1 MLSQAKIRFINQ
13 LSRKKTRYD
22 QGCFIVEG
30 NKGVKE
36 GLEEGLTARE
46 LYVSD
51 KSLIPFFDAEVI
63 TEKEMKKISQL
74 TTPSDT
80 LAVFNFPEIKDW
92 QDADWVLALDEIQD
106 PGNLGTIIRTA
117 DWFGFKHI
125 LCGQGTVD
133 PFHPKV
139 VQATM
144 GSFARVQ
151 CHLIDLEA
159 CLQQQDRTVVGADLE
174 GVPLKKYDVPTKGV
188 LVIGNEGRGLSS
200 RVDKLLDEKVTIE
213 RGEESKAESLNAAI
227 STAVILHTISN
238 RLSSQN

>member
-13 LSRKKTRYD
+13 LLRKKIRHEE
-22 QGCFIVEG
+22 GCFIVEG
-30 NKGVKE
+30 NKGVRE
-36 GLEEGLTARE
+36 GLEEGLGVKE
-46 LYVSD
+46 LYVTDQSSLAFSD
-51 KSLIPFFDAEVI
+51 AQVI

-80 LAVFNFPEIKDW
+80 LAVFDFPEIKDW
-92 QDADWVLALDEIQD
+92 QDSDWVLALDEIQD

-133 PFHPKV
+133 SFHPKV
-139 VQATM
+139 IQATM
-144 GSFARVQ
+144 GSYARVQ
-151 CHLIDLEA
+151 CHSIDLEA
-159 CLQQQDRTVVGADLE
+159 CLQQQNRAVVGADLE
-174 GVPLKKYDVPTKGV
+174 GIPLKNYDIPSKGV

-200 RVDKLLDEKVTIE
+200 SVEKLLDSKVTIE
-213 RGEESKAESLNAAI
+213 RGEGSKAESLNAAI

-238 RLSSQN
+238 HLSSQN

>member
-1 MLSQAKIRFINQ
+1 MLSQAKIRFVNQ
-13 LSRKKTRYD
+13 LLRKKIRHEE
-22 QGCFIVEG
+22 GCFIVEG
-30 NKGVKE
+30 NKGVRE
-36 GLEEGLTARE
+36 GLEEGLTVKE
-46 LYVSD
+46 LYVTDQS
-51 KSLIPFFDAEVI
+51 SLAFPDAQVI

-80 LAVFNFPEIKDW
+80 LAVFNFPEINDW
-92 QDADWVLALDEIQD
+92 QDSDWVLALDEIQD

-144 GSFARVQ
+144 GSYARVQ

-159 CLQQQDRTVVGADLE
+159 CLQQQNRMVVGADLA
-174 GVPLKKYDVPTKGV
+174 GVPLKNYDVPAKGV

-200 RVDKLLDEKVTIE
+200 SVEKLLDAKVTIE
-213 RGEESKAESLNAAI
+213 RGVGSKAESLNAAI

-238 RLSSQN
+238 RL

>member
-13 LSRKKTRYD
+13 LSRKKTRHD

-51 KSLIPFFDAEVI
+51 QSSIPFSGAEVI
-63 TEKEMKKISQL
+63 TKKDMKKISQL
-74 TTPSDT
+74 TTPSET
-80 LAVFNFPEIKDW
+80 LAVFNLPEIKDW
-92 QDADWVLALDEIQD
+92 QDAHWVLALDEIQD

-144 GSFARVQ
+144 GSYARVQ

-174 GVPLKKYDVPTKGV
+174 GVPLKNYDVPPKGI

-200 RVDKLLDEKVTIE
+200 RVEKLLDEKVTIE
-213 RGEESKAESLNAAI
+213 RGEGSKAESLNAAI

>member
-1 MLSQAKIRFINQ
+1 MLSQAKIRFVNQ
-13 LSRKKTRYD
+13 LLRKKIRHEE
-22 QGCFIVEG
+22 GCFIVEG
-30 NKGVKE
+30 NKGVRE
-36 GLEEGLTARE
+36 GLEEGLTVKE
-46 LYVSD
+46 LYVTDQS
-51 KSLIPFFDAEVI
+51 SLAFPDAQVI

-80 LAVFNFPEIKDW
+80 LAVFNFPEINDW
-92 QDADWVLALDEIQD
+92 QDSDWVLALDEIQD

-144 GSFARVQ
+144 GSYARVQ

-159 CLQQQDRTVVGADLE
+159 CLQQQNRTVVGADLA
-174 GVPLKKYDVPTKGV
+174 GVPLKNYDVPSKGV
-188 LVIGNEGRGLSS
+188 LIIGNEGRGLSS
-200 RVDKLLDEKVTIE
+200 SVEKLLDAKVTIE
-213 RGEESKAESLNAAI
+213 RGVGSKAESLNAAI

-238 RLSSQN
+238 RL

>member
-1 MLSQAKIRFINQ
+1 MLSQAKIRFVNQ
-13 LSRKKTRYD
+13 LLRKKIRHEE
-22 QGCFIVEG
+22 GCFIVEG
-30 NKGVKE
+30 NKGVRE
-36 GLEEGLTARE
+36 GLEEGLTVKE
-46 LYVSD
+46 LYVTDQS
-51 KSLIPFFDAEVI
+51 SLAFPDTQVI

-80 LAVFNFPEIKDW
+80 LAVFSFPEINDW
-92 QDADWVLALDEIQD
+92 RDSDWVLALDEIQD

-144 GSFARVQ
+144 GSYARVQ
-151 CHLIDLEA
+151 CHLIGLEA
-159 CLQQQDRTVVGADLE
+159 CLQQQNRTVVGADLA
-174 GVPLKKYDVPTKGV
+174 GVPLKNYDVPSKGV

-200 RVDKLLDEKVTIE
+200 SVEKLLDAKVTIE
-213 RGEESKAESLNAAI
+213 RGVGSKAQSLNAAI

-238 RLSSQN
+238 RL

>member
-1 MLSQAKIRFINQ
+1 MLSQAKIRFVNQ
-13 LSRKKTRYD
+13 LLRKKIRHEE
-22 QGCFIVEG
+22 GCFIVEG
-30 NKGVKE
+30 NKGVRE
-36 GLEEGLTARE
+36 GLEEGLTVKE
-46 LYVSD
+46 LYVTDQS
-51 KSLIPFFDAEVI
+51 SLAFPDAQVI

-80 LAVFNFPEIKDW
+80 LAVFNFPEINDW
-92 QDADWVLALDEIQD
+92 QDSDWVLALDEIQD

-144 GSFARVQ
+144 GSYARVQ

-159 CLQQQDRTVVGADLE
+159 CLQQQNRTVVGADLA
-174 GVPLKKYDVPTKGV
+174 GVPLKNYDVPSKGV

-200 RVDKLLDEKVTIE
+200 SVEKLLDAKVTIE
-213 RGEESKAESLNAAI
+213 RGVGSKAESLNAAI

-238 RLSSQN
+238 RL

>member
-13 LSRKKTRYD
+13 LSRKKIRQD

-30 NKGVKE
+30 NKGVRE
-36 GLEEGLTARE
+36 GIGEGLTVRE
-46 LYVSD
+46 LYVTDQS
-51 KSLIPFFDAEVI
+51 SIPLFDAEVI
-63 TEKEMKKISQL
+63 TEKEMKMISQL

-80 LAVFNFPEIKDW
+80 LAVFNFPKIKDW
-92 QDADWVLALDEIQD
+92 QDTDWVLALDEIQD

-139 VQATM
+139 IQATM
-144 GSFARVQ
+144 GSYARVH
-151 CHLIDLEA
+151 CHSIDLEA
-159 CLQQQDRTVVGADLE
+159 CLQQEKRSVVGADLE
-174 GVPLKKYDVPTKGV
+174 GVPLKDYDVPSKGV

-200 RVDKLLDEKVTIE
+200 SVEKLLDEKVTIE
-213 RGEESKAESLNAAI
+213 RGEGSKAESLNAAI

>member
-1 MLSQAKIRFINQ
+1 MLSQAKIRFVNQ
-13 LSRKKTRYD
+13 LLRKKIRHEE
-22 QGCFIVEG
+22 GCFIVEG
-30 NKGVKE
+30 NKGVRE
-36 GLEEGLTARE
+36 GLEEGLTVKE
-46 LYVSD
+46 LYVTDQSSLAFSD
-51 KSLIPFFDAEVI
+51 AQVI

-80 LAVFNFPEIKDW
+80 LAVFNFPEINDW
-92 QDADWVLALDEIQD
+92 QDSDWVLALDEIQD

-144 GSFARVQ
+144 GSYARVQ

-159 CLQQQDRTVVGADLE
+159 CLQQQNRTVVGADLA
-174 GVPLKKYDVPTKGV
+174 GVPLKNYDVPSKGV
-188 LVIGNEGRGLSS
+188 LIIGNEGRGLSS
-200 RVDKLLDEKVTIE
+200 SVEKLLDAKVTIE
-213 RGEESKAESLNAAI
+213 RGVGSKAESLNAAI

-238 RLSSQN
+238 RL

>member
-1 MLSQAKIRFINQ
+1 MLSQAKIRFVNQ
-13 LSRKKTRYD
+13 LLRKKIRHEE
-22 QGCFIVEG
+22 GCFIVEG
-30 NKGVKE
+30 NKGVRE
-36 GLEEGLTARE
+36 GLEEGLTVKE
-46 LYVSD
+46 LYVTDQS
-51 KSLIPFFDAEVI
+51 SLAFPDAQVI

-80 LAVFNFPEIKDW
+80 LAVFSFREINDW
-92 QDADWVLALDEIQD
+92 RDSDWVLALDEIQD

-144 GSFARVQ
+144 GSYARVQ

-159 CLQQQDRTVVGADLE
+159 CLQQQNRTVVGADLA
-174 GVPLKKYDVPTKGV
+174 GVPLKNYDVPSKGV

-200 RVDKLLDEKVTIE
+200 SVEKLLDAKVTIE
-213 RGEESKAESLNAAI
+213 RGVGSKAESLNAAI

-238 RLSSQN
+238 RL

>member
-13 LSRKKTRYD
+13 LSRKKTRHE

-51 KSLIPFFDAEVI
+51 QSLIPFFDAEVI

-80 LAVFNFPEIKDW
+80 LAVFEFPEFKDW

-144 GSFARVQ
+144 GSYARVQ

-159 CLQQQDRTVVGADLE
+159 CLQQQDRTVVGAVLE
-174 GVPLKKYDVPTKGV
+174 GVPLKDYEVPAKGV

-200 RVDKLLDEKVTIE
+200 SVEKLLDAKVTIE
-213 RGEESKAESLNAAI
+213 RGEGSKVESLNAAI
-227 STAVILHTISN
+227 STAVILHTVST

>member
-1 MLSQAKIRFINQ
+1 MLSQAKIRFIHQ
-13 LSRKKTRYD
+13 LLRKKIRYD
-22 QGCFIVEG
+22 QRCFIVEG

-36 GLEEGLTARE
+36 GLEGGLTVRE
-46 LYVSD
+46 LYVTDQS
-51 KSLIPFFDAEVI
+51 SHVFSGAQVI

-74 TTPSDT
+74 TTPSDS
-80 LAVFNFPEIKDW
+80 LAVFNFPKIKDW

-125 LCGQGTVD
+125 LCGEGTVD

-144 GSFARVQ
+144 GSYARVQ

-159 CLQQQDRTVVGADLE
+159 GLQQQDRTVVGADLE
-174 GVPLKKYDVPTKGV
+174 GVPLKNYNVPSKGV
-188 LVIGNEGRGLSS
+188 LVIGNEGRGLSRS
-200 RVDKLLDEKVTIE
+200 VEKLLDEKVTIE
-213 RGEESKAESLNAAI
+213 RGEGSKAESLNAAI

-238 RLSSQN
+238 RLLSQN

>member
-13 LSRKKTRYD
+13 LLRKKIRHEE
-22 QGCFIVEG
+22 GCFIVEG
-30 NKGVKE
+30 NKGVRE
-36 GLEEGLTARE
+36 GLEEGLRVKE
-46 LYVSD
+46 LYVTDQSSLAFSD
-51 KSLIPFFDAEVI
+51 AQVI

-80 LAVFNFPEIKDW
+80 LAVFDFPEIKDW
-92 QDADWVLALDEIQD
+92 QDSDWVLALDEIQD

-139 VQATM
+139 IQATM
-144 GSFARVQ
+144 GSYARVQ
-151 CHLIDLEA
+151 CHSIDLEA
-159 CLQQQDRTVVGADLE
+159 CLQQQNRAVVGADLE
-174 GVPLKKYDVPTKGV
+174 GIPLRNYDIPSKGV

-200 RVDKLLDEKVTIE
+200 SVEKLLDSKVTIE
-213 RGEESKAESLNAAI
+213 RGEGSKAESLNAAI

-238 RLSSQN
+238 HLSSQN

>member
-13 LSRKKTRYD
+13 LSRKKIRHEER
-22 QGCFIVEG
+22 CFIVEG
-30 NKGVKE
+30 NKGIRE

-51 KSLIPFFDAEVI
+51 QSSIPFSDAEVI

-74 TTPSDT
+74 TTPSDA

-117 DWFGFKHI
+117 DWFGFRHI

-133 PFHPKV
+133 SFHPKV
-139 VQATM
+139 VQSTM
-144 GSFARVQ
+144 GSYARVQ
-151 CHLIDLEA
+151 CHSIDLEA
-159 CLQQQDRTVVGADLE
+159 CLQQQDYTVVGADLE
-174 GVPLKKYDVPTKGV
+174 GIPLKNYDVPSKGV
-188 LVIGNEGRGLSS
+188 LVIGNEGRGLSRS
-200 RVDKLLDEKVTIE
+200 IEKLLDAKVTIE
-213 RGEESKAESLNAAI
+213 RGVGSNAESLNAAI
-227 STAVILHTISN
+227 SAAIILHAISS
-238 RLSSQN
+238 RL

>member
-1 MLSQAKIRFINQ
+1 MLSQAKIRFVNQ
-13 LSRKKTRYD
+13 LLRKKIRHEE
-22 QGCFIVEG
+22 GCFIVEG
-30 NKGVKE
+30 NKGVRE
-36 GLEEGLTARE
+36 GLEEGLTVKE
-46 LYVSD
+46 LYVTDQSSLALSD
-51 KSLIPFFDAEVI
+51 AQVI

-80 LAVFNFPEIKDW
+80 LAVFNFPEINDW
-92 QDADWVLALDEIQD
+92 QDSDWVLALDEIQD

-144 GSFARVQ
+144 GSYARVE

-159 CLQQQDRTVVGADLE
+159 CLQHQNRTVVGADLE
-174 GVPLKKYDVPTKGV
+174 GVPLKNYDVPAKGV

-200 RVDKLLDEKVTIE
+200 SVEKLLDAKVTIE
-213 RGEESKAESLNAAI
+213 RGVGSKAESLNAAI

-238 RLSSQN
+238 RL

>member
-13 LSRKKTRYD
+13 LSRKKIRHD

-46 LYVSD
+46 LYVSEQ
-51 KSLIPFFDAEVI
+51 SSIPFSGAEVI

-92 QDADWVLALDEIQD
+92 RDADWVLALDEIQD

-144 GSFARVQ
+144 GSYARVQ

-159 CLQQQDRTVVGADLE
+159 GLQQQDRTVVGADLE
-174 GVPLKKYDVPTKGV
+174 GVPLKNYNVPSKGV
-188 LVIGNEGRGLSS
+188 LVIGNEGRGLSRS
-200 RVDKLLDEKVTIE
+200 VEKLLDEKVTIE
-213 RGEESKAESLNAAI
+213 RGEGSKAESLNAAI

>member
-13 LSRKKTRYD
+13 LLRKKIR
-22 QGCFIVEG
+22 QEEGCFIVEG
-30 NKGVKE
+30 NKGVRE
-36 GLEEGLTARE
+36 GLEEGLIVKE
-46 LYVSD
+46 LYVTDQS
-51 KSLIPFFDAEVI
+51 SLAFSNAQVI

-80 LAVFNFPEIKDW
+80 LAVFDFPKIKDW
-92 QDADWVLALDEIQD
+92 QNSDWVLAMDEIQD

-144 GSFARVQ
+144 GSYARVQ
-151 CHLIDLEA
+151 CHSIDLEV
-159 CLQQQDRTVVGADLE
+159 CLQQQNRTVVGADLE
-174 GVPLKKYDVPTKGV
+174 GIPLKNYDVPSKGV

-200 RVDKLLDEKVTIE
+200 SVEKLLDAKVTIE
-213 RGEESKAESLNAAI
+213 KGEGSKAESLNAAI
-227 STAVILHTISN
+227 STAIILHTISN
-238 RLSSQN
+238 RL

>member
-1 MLSQAKIRFINQ
+1 MLSQVKIRFINQ
-13 LSRKKTRYD
+13 LSRKKIRQD

-30 NKGVKE
+30 NKGVRE
-36 GLEEGLTARE
+36 GLEEGLTAKE
-46 LYVSD
+46 LYVTDQSSLTFSD
-51 KSLIPFFDAEVI
+51 AQVI
-63 TEKEMKKISQL
+63 TEKEMKMISQL

-80 LAVFNFPEIKDW
+80 LAVFHFPEIKDW
-92 QDADWVLALDEIQD
+92 KTSDWVLALDEIQD

-144 GSFARVQ
+144 GSYARIQ
-151 CHLIDLEA
+151 CHLIDLEV
-159 CLQQQDRTVVGADLE
+159 CLQQQERTIVGADLE
-174 GVPLKKYDVPTKGV
+174 GVPLENYEVPTKGV

-200 RVDKLLDEKVTIE
+200 NVEKLLNAKVTIE
-213 RGEESKAESLNAAI
+213 RGEGSKAESLNAAI

>member
-1 MLSQAKIRFINQ
+1 MLSQAKIRFVNQ
-13 LSRKKTRYD
+13 LLRKKIRHEE
-22 QGCFIVEG
+22 GCFIVEG
-30 NKGVKE
+30 NKGVRE
-36 GLEEGLTARE
+36 GLEEGLTVKE
-46 LYVSD
+46 LYVTDQS
-51 KSLIPFFDAEVI
+51 SLAFPDTQVI

-80 LAVFNFPEIKDW
+80 LAVFSFREINDW
-92 QDADWVLALDEIQD
+92 RDSDWVLALDEIQD

-144 GSFARVQ
+144 GSYARVQ

-159 CLQQQDRTVVGADLE
+159 CLQQQNRTVVGADLA
-174 GVPLKKYDVPTKGV
+174 GVPLKNYDVPSKGV

-200 RVDKLLDEKVTIE
+200 SVEKLLDAKVTIE
-213 RGEESKAESLNAAI
+213 RGVGSKAESLNAAI

-238 RLSSQN
+238 RL

>member
-13 LSRKKTRYD
+13 LSRKKTRQD

-36 GLEEGLTARE
+36 GLEEGLTATE

-51 KSLIPFFDAEVI
+51 QSLISFSDAEVI

-117 DWFGFKHI
+117 DWFGFRHI

-133 PFHPKV
+133 SFHPKV
-139 VQATM
+139 VQSTM
-144 GSFARVQ
+144 GSYARVQ
-151 CHLIDLEA
+151 CHSIDLEA
-159 CLQQQDRTVVGADLE
+159 CLQQQDYTVVGADLE
-174 GVPLKKYDVPTKGV
+174 GIPLKNYNVPSKGV
-188 LVIGNEGRGLSS
+188 LVIGNEGRGLSRS
-200 RVDKLLDEKVTIE
+200 IEKLLDAKVTIE
-213 RGEESKAESLNAAI
+213 RGVGSNAESLNAAI
-227 STAVILHTISN
+227 SAASIL
-238 RLSSQN
+238 

>member
-13 LSRKKTRYD
+13 LSRKKIRHEER
-22 QGCFIVEG
+22 CFIVEG
-30 NKGVKE
+30 NKGIRE
-36 GLEEGLTARE
+36 GLEEGLNVKE
-46 LYVSD
+46 LYVNEQSSISFSD
-51 KSLIPFFDAEVI
+51 AQVI

-74 TTPSDT
+74 TTPSDA
-80 LAVFNFPEIKDW
+80 LAVFDFPKVKDW
-92 QDADWVLALDEIQD
+92 QKSNWVLALDEIQD

-117 DWFGFKHI
+117 DWFGFRHI

-144 GSFARVQ
+144 GSYARVQ

-159 CLQQQDRTVVGADLE
+159 CLQQQGRAVVGADLE
-174 GVPLKKYDVPTKGV
+174 GIPLKNYDVPSKGV

-200 RVDKLLDEKVTIE
+200 SVEKLLDTKVTIE
-213 RGEESKAESLNAAI
+213 RGEGSKAESLNAAI

-238 RLSSQN
+238 RL

>member
-13 LSRKKTRYD
+13 LSRKKTRHE

-36 GLEEGLTARE
+36 GLEEGLRARE
-46 LYVSD
+46 LYVSNQ
-51 KSLIPFFDAEVI
+51 SLIPFFDAEVI

-80 LAVFNFPEIKDW
+80 LAVFEFPKFKDW

-144 GSFARVQ
+144 GSYARVQ

-174 GVPLKKYDVPTKGV
+174 GVPLKDYDVPAKGV

-200 RVDKLLDEKVTIE
+200 SVEKLLDAKVTIE
-213 RGEESKAESLNAAI
+213 RGEGSKVESLNAAI
-227 STAVILHTISN
+227 STAVILHTIST

>member
-1 MLSQAKIRFINQ
+1 MLSQAKIRFVNQ
-13 LSRKKTRYD
+13 LLRKKIRHEE
-22 QGCFIVEG
+22 GCFIVEG
-30 NKGVKE
+30 NKGVRE
-36 GLEEGLTARE
+36 GLEEGLTLKE
-46 LYVSD
+46 LYVTD
-51 KSLIPFFDAEVI
+51 KSSLAFPDAQVI

-80 LAVFNFPEIKDW
+80 LAVFSFPEINDW
-92 QDADWVLALDEIQD
+92 RDSDWVLALDEIQD

-144 GSFARVQ
+144 GSYARVQ

-159 CLQQQDRTVVGADLE
+159 CLQQQNRTVVGADLA
-174 GVPLKKYDVPTKGV
+174 GVPLKNYDVPSKGV

-200 RVDKLLDEKVTIE
+200 SVEKLLDAKVTIE
-213 RGEESKAESLNAAI
+213 RGVGSKAESLNAAI
-227 STAVILHTISN
+227 STAIILHTISN
-238 RLSSQN
+238 RL

>member
-1 MLSQAKIRFINQ
+1 MLSQAKIRFVNQ
-13 LSRKKTRYD
+13 LLRKKIRHEE
-22 QGCFIVEG
+22 GCFIVEG
-30 NKGVKE
+30 NKGVRE
-36 GLEEGLTARE
+36 GLEEGLTVKE
-46 LYVSD
+46 LYVTDQSSLAFSD
-51 KSLIPFFDAEVI
+51 AQVI
-63 TEKEMKKISQL
+63 TAKEMRKISQL
-74 TTPSDT
+74 TNPSDT
-80 LAVFNFPEIKDW
+80 LAVFNFPEINDW
-92 QDADWVLALDEIQD
+92 QDSDWVLALDEIQD

-144 GSFARVQ
+144 GSYARVQ

-159 CLQQQDRTVVGADLE
+159 CLQQQNRTVVGADLA
-174 GVPLKKYDVPTKGV
+174 GVPLKNYDVPSKGV

-200 RVDKLLDEKVTIE
+200 SVEKLLDAKVTIE
-213 RGEESKAESLNAAI
+213 RGVGSKAESLNAAI

-238 RLSSQN
+238 RL